1 MMRGRA
7 IHWWLQRVT
16 GAALLVLLVLHF
28 WTNHY
33 ASNVRRGELSFEVVQ
48 QRMSN
53 PWMVAIE
60 ISFLLIAL
68 YHGLNGLRGI
78 ILDYGWVTPRI
89 AKSVTSLLVILGLV
103 WAYWGVTA
111 FVGNRHLQPG
121 APNPLKNAVQTP
133 EAHVASAR

>member
-1 MMRGRA
+1 MRGRA

-16 GAALLVLLVLHF
+16 GAALLVLLIMHF

-48 QRMSN
+48 QRMQN
-53 PWMVAIE
+53 RWMVAIE

-68 YHGLNGLRGI
+68 YHGLSGLRNI
-78 ILDYGWVTPRI
+78 ILDYGWVTKRI
-89 AKSVTSLLVILGLV
+89 AQSITALLIIVGLT

-111 FVGNRHLQPG
+111 FVGNPHLKPG
-121 APNPLKNAVQTP
+121 APNPLQNTGEVT
-133 EAHVASAR
+133 VVTAR